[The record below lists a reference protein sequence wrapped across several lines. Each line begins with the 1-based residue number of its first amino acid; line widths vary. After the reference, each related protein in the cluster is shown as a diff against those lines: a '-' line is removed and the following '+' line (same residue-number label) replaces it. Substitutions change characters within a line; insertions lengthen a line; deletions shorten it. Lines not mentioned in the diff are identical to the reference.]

1 MCQSLTHAGLAGLAC
16 IIAFMRKLLF
26 ILSITLLPAF
36 VCAAELSLSCQG
48 KTRFIHRGAPS
59 TYPVDEKRS
68 YAMRDGVLAGMPCN
82 SIDNGVACFGL
93 TAQQAMRRVM
103 IDVAAK
109 TVSDTLELPTSL
121 LIFEGHCD

>member
-1 MCQSLTHAGLAGLAC
+1 M
-16 IIAFMRKLLF
+16 
-26 ILSITLLPAF
+26 TLLPAF
-36 VCAAELSLSCQG
+36 VCAADLSLSCQG

-59 TYPVDEKRS
+59 TYPVDEKRN
-68 YAMRDGVLAGMPCN
+68 YVMWDAMLAGMLCT
-82 SIDNGVACFGL
+82 SVDNGVTCFGL

-103 IDVAAK
+103 IDVATK

>member
-1 MCQSLTHAGLAGLAC
+1 
-16 IIAFMRKLLF
+16 MRKF
-26 ILSITLLPAF
+26 ILILPIILLPVF
-36 VCAAELSLSCQG
+36 VGAADLSLSCQG

-121 LIFEGHCD
+121 LIFEGRCD